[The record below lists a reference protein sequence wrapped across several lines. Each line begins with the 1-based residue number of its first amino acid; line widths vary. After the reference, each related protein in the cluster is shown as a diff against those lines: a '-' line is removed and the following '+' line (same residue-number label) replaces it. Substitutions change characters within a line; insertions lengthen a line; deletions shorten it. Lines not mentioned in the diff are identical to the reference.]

1 MPSFR
6 KTFATNV
13 VLNITLRL
21 ALLRTVNVLT
31 AFLLIEELVSKAYD
45 NDIKTLIVIVVIFAH
60 HLLR

>member
-1 MPSFR
+1 MPSPFS
-6 KTFATNV
+6 TNI

-21 ALLRTVNVLT
+21 ALLRTVYVLT

-45 NDIKTLIVIVVIFAH
+45 IKTLVVIVVIFAQ